1 MASWTLRSLFGM
13 GGEKKPVHGRQTR
26 RQRDRQWKK
35 RRAARDQF
43 LPESL
48 EQRAMMAVVL
58 PAYEITQDW
67 GSGFEAGIELQN
79 LDAETFN
86 NWFVSFDYAA
96 DITSI
101 WDAAIVARDG
111 DRYTIEHAG
120 WNATLEAGRS
130 VAFGFIGSGSSAAP
144 TNFLINGEP
153 LEGQPAD
160 PSTDPVI
167 SDPVA
172 PEPET
177 PATPTDDAPTDPV
190 ASDPVAVGELSASL
204 SVVSDWG
211 SGFTGDVTVRND
223 SSSALEGWNV
233 SFDFAGEISSLW
245 NGEIVSRS
253 GSTYTVRGVS
263 WNEGIAA
270 GGSVSFGFSGT
281 PGGEAAVLENII
293 VSGVNNGPVPVEPT
307 PAPEPLPAP
316 TPEPAPEP
324 APEPDDGSAQVFA
337 VNPADADIAGFDPAV
352 DRLDFGEISVHN
364 LIVGKTVAGE
374 VAIINPWAW
383 TPEYQVLTGVGFEDL
398 TLENYGVVGNEHLR
412 QDLGGVISWE
422 LGVGPREAGTVYV
435 RSHEY
440 GVQ

>member
-130 VAFGFIGSGSSAAP
+130 VAFGFLGSGSSAAP
-144 TNFLINGEP
+144 TNFLING
-153 LEGQPAD
+153 
-160 PSTDPVI
+160 
-167 SDPVA
+167 
-172 PEPET
+172 
-177 PATPTDDAPTDPV
+177 
-190 ASDPVAVGELSASL
+190 
-204 SVVSDWG
+204 
-211 SGFTGDVTVRND
+211 
-223 SSSALEGWNV
+223 
-233 SFDFAGEISSLW
+233 
-245 NGEIVSRS
+245 
-253 GSTYTVRGVS
+253 
-263 WNEGIAA
+263 
-270 GGSVSFGFSGT
+270 
-281 PGGEAAVLENII
+281 
-293 VSGVNNGPVPVEPT
+293 
-307 PAPEPLPAP
+307 
-316 TPEPAPEP
+316 
-324 APEPDDGSAQVFA
+324 
-337 VNPADADIAGFDPAV
+337 
-352 DRLDFGEISVHN
+352 
-364 LIVGKTVAGE
+364 
-374 VAIINPWAW
+374 
-383 TPEYQVLTGVGFEDL
+383 
-398 TLENYGVVGNEHLR
+398 
-412 QDLGGVISWE
+412 
-422 LGVGPREAGTVYV
+422 
-435 RSHEY
+435 
-440 GVQ
+440 